1 MNAVNITPETL
12 FQRWLA
18 APYRPLLC
26 EFNPTI
32 ADPVL
37 KIQIGEID
45 GSPVYA
51 YGALG
56 RQSCAYWWEVWTLDR
71 AEAVR
76 RAWKYLPQQICRE
89 YRLMEELGTFLAE
102 VAPKCPVC
110 RASYARS
117 EEWLQSLLTRGH
129 AQITCGCDATGSEL
143 LHELRELLTSPLSRI
158 LPPGEWLNVVEL
170 MIGEVA
176 MARMSLNTTT
186 KRVTLSFSREAFR
199 SARGRRTAA
208 YVWPR
213 TKAAILKHQED
224 ECKAKSTRNEL
235 LRLRFYWN
243 PGRLTWT
250 AQSPLNERLT
260 YVLPPNT
267 SLKNEGWYYCQP
279 LANQTGGSQW
289 TVLVEAIHPVP
300 VRHQSRLVPSSTK
313 SLFRPR

>member
-1 MNAVNITPETL
+1 ME
-12 FQRWLA
+12 
-18 APYRPLLC
+18 
-26 EFNPTI
+26 
-32 ADPVL
+32 
-37 KIQIGEID
+37 IGRIGNESI
-45 GSPVYA
+45 YA

-56 RQSCAYWWEVWTLDR
+56 RQSCAYWWEHFSLDH

-76 RAWKYLPQQICRE
+76 RAWQYLPRQVRQ
-89 YRLMEELGTFLAE
+89 YYELEKVLSAFLAE
-102 VAPKCPVC
+102 VAPNCPVC
-110 RASYARS
+110 RTSYDCGEQLLHA
-117 EEWLQSLLTRGH
+117 LLTRGH
-129 AQITCGCDATGSEL
+129 AQITCGCDNATGSEL
-143 LHELRELLTSPLSRI
+143 LHELRELLTSPLSHI

-176 MARMSLNTTT
+176 VARMSLNTTT

-199 SARGRRTAA
+199 SAKGHRTAA

-224 ECKAKSTRNEL
+224 ECKAKSARNEL

-243 PGRLTWT
+243 SARLTWT
-250 AQSPLNERLT
+250 AQSPHNERLT

-300 VRHQSRLVPSSTK
+300 AREQARSLTAHAMPPPRRLHG
-313 SLFRPR
+313 R